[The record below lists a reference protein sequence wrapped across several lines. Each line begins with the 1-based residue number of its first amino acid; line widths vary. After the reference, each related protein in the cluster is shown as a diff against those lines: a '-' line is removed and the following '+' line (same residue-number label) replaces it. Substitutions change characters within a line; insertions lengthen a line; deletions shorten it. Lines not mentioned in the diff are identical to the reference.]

1 MVPCSKIKAFSYFLL
16 VLLLC
21 VPIAGA
27 VEITGAELYTAPN
40 NYTVGD
46 DLFTEL
52 SVKIGHYN
60 QNLEKV
66 PAVFDRFVGSEEI
79 AGRIK
84 LENGTMLNVT
94 LLMRGGG
101 VGDFYS
107 YNTSTDPKSAFGPS
121 ITVETNEQ
129 TVREILDSKDPLRK
143 TVESMNNE
151 SFNVETTGFFRKTAL
166 WTLQQ
171 LYS

>member
-1 MVPCSKIKAFSYFLL
+1 MTEFIFIDNVFISLILYSQLWFLAVKLKAFSYFLL

-52 SVKIGHYN
+52 SEKIEHYN
-60 QNLEKV
+60 QNFEKV
-66 PAVFDRFVGSEEI
+66 PSVLHRFVGSEEI

-84 LENGTMLNVT
+84 LENGDDAKC
-94 LLMRGGG
+94 
-101 VGDFYS
+101 DFTYERWRS
-107 YNTSTDPKSAFGPS
+107 RR
-121 ITVETNEQ
+121 V
-129 TVREILDSKDPLRK
+129 
-143 TVESMNNE
+143 
-151 SFNVETTGFFRKTAL
+151 
-166 WTLQQ
+166 LQ
-171 LYS
+171 L